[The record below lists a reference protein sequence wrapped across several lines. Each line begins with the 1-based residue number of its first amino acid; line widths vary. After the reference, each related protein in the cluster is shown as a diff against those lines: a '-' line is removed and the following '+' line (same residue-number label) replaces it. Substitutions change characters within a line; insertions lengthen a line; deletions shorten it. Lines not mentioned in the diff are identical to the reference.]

1 MFDHLGPMPKISF
14 RKKPINY
21 QAYFTFLLMAIIV
34 FTLSWSIQSG
44 SNIAAAPVD
53 QPQVLVSTEAL
64 DQNIVLGSTNLSIF
78 SMQIETKLAGVALK
92 SLNIQ
97 AQGIYK
103 AEFLEDLKLS
113 HNGMQ
118 LGQLSDID
126 DQGILH
132 FDLDGYVLPLGKN
145 ELRLTV
151 KNSDNLEVGDILNFN
166 LTDASSLV
174 WSYEGKEYL
183 ARGAWPISGGTI
195 NIIPQGSLWAY
206 QGLNKKELAVVAK
219 QNNNLAEF
227 SLAVDGERV
236 DLDKLTFRYKTSNNE
251 DIASDFILLS
261 QGLVLAKA
269 QAQDDLIEFN
279 LNKPLSLAINQ
290 ALPFVLAAKLGLGD
304 YELELESVQGHGLVS
319 GKIINLSEKLTLA
332 KVISK
337 EQLLQF
343 SNLAIDK
350 NINQDWLTAANI
362 SVKKLNSEAA
372 VLHRLTWRLDSN
384 LVDIKA
390 AKILVNDKVKNL
402 DLVIKE
408 DKLIAKAAWS
418 DPIVLS
424 EFNTN
429 IKLLLQIDKFQEG
442 SFIQTSLL
450 SDGQAYQADQWSDN
464 LLWSVNGQKYNAY
477 ALPSLPLEPQLISN

>member
-14 RKKPINY
+14 RKKPVNY

-34 FTLSWSIQSG
+34 YTLTWSIQSG
-44 SNIAAAPVD
+44 SSTVAAPID
-53 QPQVLVSTEAL
+53 QAQVLVSAETV
-64 DQNIVLGSTNLSIF
+64 DQNIVSGSTNLSIF
-78 SMQIETKLAGVALK
+78 SMQIETNVAGVALK

-97 AQGIYK
+97 AQGIYR

-118 LGQLSDID
+118 LGQLSDVD
-126 DQGILH
+126 GQGILH
-132 FDLDGYVLPLGKN
+132 FDLDGYILPVGKN

-151 KNSDNLEVGDILNFN
+151 KNTDNLAVGDILNFN
-166 LTDASSLV
+166 LADASSLS
-174 WSYEGKEYL
+174 WSYKGKEYL

-195 NIIPQGSLWAY
+195 NIISEGSLWAY
-206 QGLNKKELAVVAK
+206 KGLNKKELAVVAN

-227 SLAVDGERV
+227 SLAADGERI
-236 DLDKLTFRYKTSNNE
+236 DLDKLTFRYKTSSNE
-251 DIASDFILLS
+251 DTASDFVLLS
-261 QGLVLAKA
+261 EGLVLASAKA
-269 QAQDDLIEFN
+269 QNNLIEFN
-279 LNKPLSLAINQ
+279 LNKTLSLPINK
-290 ALPFVLAAKLGLGD
+290 ALNLVLAASLGLGD
-304 YELELESVQGHGLVS
+304 YELELESVQGRGLVS
-319 GKIINLSEKLTLA
+319 GKTINLSEKLTLA

-362 SVKKLNSEAA
+362 SVKKLSSEEAI
-372 VLHRLTWRLDSN
+372 LHRLTWRLNSN
-384 LVDIKA
+384 LVKIKA
-390 AKILVNDKVKNL
+390 AKILVNDRVKNL
-402 DLVIKE
+402 DLVIK
-408 DKLIAKAAWS
+408 DDQLIAKASWS

-429 IKLLLQIDKFQEG
+429 IKLLLEIDKFQEG

-450 SDGQAYQADQWSDN
+450 SDNQAYQTDQWSDN